1 MKSQAP
7 VVEPSR
13 CRLHQ
18 SCHRHV
24 RFPRNERLATQ
35 YGWDIQLYS
44 QRVEDIPG
52 ITFPSNS
59 DSSLGTGRI
68 VWHRVSQIPGPH
80 LVKFIWWFLAN
91 HIRRRRDR
99 SSQNTHPDVTYSPGI
114 NCLDADA
121 IIVHMV
127 FHEFYARVRAELRLR
142 SLPLRTWP
150 VILHRRLYYNL
161 IMFLERRVYSN
172 SKVRLAAV
180 SQLVASQLSTYF
192 GRADVAIIPS
202 AVDTSRFSCSSRLA
216 RRPRSRA
223 LFNFSDDDFVLL
235 LIGNDWKVK
244 SLDQLLRAIEVNPN
258 LPLRLLVV
266 GRDES
271 SLYATRLRLSKIE
284 SRVTFQQPSS
294 DVLQFYAAADAY
306 VGPSLQDSFGL
317 PVLEAMACGLPV
329 ISSVRSGVSAFITH
343 GQNGLLLRD
352 PERPEELV
360 ALLKQL
366 FEDNSL
372 QQKLGVAAAET
383 AAMHTWD
390 RNAELAQIFLVAAA
404 IRPSF

>member
-1 MKSQAP
+1 
-7 VVEPSR
+7 
-13 CRLHQ
+13 
-18 SCHRHV
+18 
-24 RFPRNERLATQ
+24 
-35 YGWDIQLYS
+35 
-44 QRVEDIPG
+44 
-52 ITFPSNS
+52 
-59 DSSLGTGRI
+59 
-68 VWHRVSQIPGPH
+68 
-80 LVKFIWWFLAN
+80 
-91 HIRRRRDR
+91 
-99 SSQNTHPDVTYSPGI
+99 
-114 NCLDADA
+114 
-121 IIVHMV
+121 
-127 FHEFYARVRAELRLR
+127 
-142 SLPLRTWP
+142 
-150 VILHRRLYYNL
+150 
-161 IMFLERRVYSN
+161 MFLERRVYSN

-244 SLDQLLRAIEVNPN
+244 GLDQLLRAIEVNPN

>member
-1 MKSQAP
+1 M
-7 VVEPSR
+7 
-13 CRLHQ
+13 
-18 SCHRHV
+18 
-24 RFPRNERLATQ
+24 
-35 YGWDIQLYS
+35 
-44 QRVEDIPG
+44 
-52 ITFPSNS
+52 
-59 DSSLGTGRI
+59 
-68 VWHRVSQIPGPH
+68 
-80 LVKFIWWFLAN
+80 
-91 HIRRRRDR
+91 
-99 SSQNTHPDVTYSPGI
+99 
-114 NCLDADA
+114 
-121 IIVHMV
+121 
-127 FHEFYARVRAELRLR
+127 
-142 SLPLRTWP
+142 
-150 VILHRRLYYNL
+150 
-161 IMFLERRVYSN
+161 
-172 SKVRLAAV
+172 
-180 SQLVASQLSTYF
+180 
-192 GRADVAIIPS
+192 
-202 AVDTSRFSCSSRLA
+202 
-216 RRPRSRA
+216 
-223 LFNFSDDDFVLL
+223 L

-244 SLDQLLRAIEVNPN
+244 GLDQLLRAIEVNPN